1 MIIFII
7 IECLL
12 FSLCMFVFGIAIYRA
27 LKRHIDVIYAPKFY
41 ITGDKH
47 RDFKSVKSF
56 CKRKKT
62 RREDVLIILGDAGLN
77 YYCDEM
83 DDKLKRKVS
92 KLPITLFCIHG
103 NKEKRPQNIDT
114 YGIRNFCTGKVY
126 YEPKYPNINFAID
139 GEVYAFEGRKYLVV
153 GGAHSVNKLECLAE
167 CLPYWDDE
175 MPDNQVKSTVEEKL
189 RSESNRIYGMLT
201 HTCPM
206 KYIPTEML
214 MSTKAA
220 ESTESLDYPLDI
232 DRSTEEW
239 LDKLEETVDYQIW
252 YCGHYHIDK
261 EIDKLHMMYREIN
274 PLHDG
279 K

>member
-7 IECLL
+7 IEGLL
-12 FSLCMFVFGIAIYRA
+12 FTICMFAFGIAIYIA
-27 LKRHIDVIYAPKFY
+27 LKRHIDVIHAPEFY

-47 RDFKSVKSF
+47 RNFKSVKSF
-56 CKRKKT
+56 CKRKKIQ
-62 RREDVLIILGDAGLN
+62 REDVLIILGDAGLN

-83 DDKLKRKVS
+83 DDKLKREVS

-114 YGIRNFCTGKVY
+114 YGICNFGGGKVY

-139 GEVYAFEGRKYLVV
+139 GEVYTFEGRKYMVV

-175 MPDNQVKSTVEEKL
+175 MPDEKVKSTVEEKL
-189 RSESNRIYGMLT
+189 GSESNRIYGMLT

-214 MSTKAA
+214 MSTKVAKVTA
-220 ESTESLDYPLDI
+220 SLDYPLDI

-261 EIDKLHMMYREIN
+261 KIDKLRIMYQEIK
-274 PLHDG
+274 PLHNG
-279 K
+279 E